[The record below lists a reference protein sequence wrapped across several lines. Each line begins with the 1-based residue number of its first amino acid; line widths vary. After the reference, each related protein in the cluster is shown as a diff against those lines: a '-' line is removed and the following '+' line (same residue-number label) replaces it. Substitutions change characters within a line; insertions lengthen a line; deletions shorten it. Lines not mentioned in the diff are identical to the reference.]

1 MSSFDEKRK
10 EERKMFCTQCGKEL
24 EEGSN
29 ICKHCNHERTTV
41 SLDKEDLEK
50 KENAVGEEEIEVE
63 KVESFTVEDAN
74 GTKQHFTSKT
84 VDTNSKEQQQMNQSK
99 EQDKKQNQEQFQQQ
113 QTESVPIQE
122 KQLNGLIKA
131 ILIFSIIVLGGMG
144 AIVGLV
150 VGTTLLRSPIKDY
163 RQFGKTLVLISAIY
177 IVIWLLCCAVMGIFE
192 LLANILFFW
201 L

>member
-1 MSSFDEKRK
+1 
-10 EERKMFCTQCGKEL
+10 MFCTQCGKEL

-29 ICKHCNHERTTV
+29 ICKHCNHERTV
-41 SLDKEDLEK
+41 SLDKQELDRKELDR
-50 KENAVGEEEIEVE
+50 KENAVGDVGEEEIEVE
-63 KVESFTVEDAN
+63 KVESFIVEDAN

-84 VDTNSKEQQQMNQSK
+84 VDTNFKEQKQTQTQQSK
-99 EQDKKQNQEQFQQQ
+99 EQDTKQFHQQQ
-113 QTESVPIQE
+113 QQETEAVPIQE

-150 VGTTLLRSPIKDY
+150 VGTTLLRSPIQNY
-163 RQFGKTLVLISAIY
+163 RNFGKTLVLISTIY
-177 IVIWLLCCAVMGIFE
+177 IVIWLLCCAVMGVFE
-192 LLANILFFW
+192 LLTSILFFW